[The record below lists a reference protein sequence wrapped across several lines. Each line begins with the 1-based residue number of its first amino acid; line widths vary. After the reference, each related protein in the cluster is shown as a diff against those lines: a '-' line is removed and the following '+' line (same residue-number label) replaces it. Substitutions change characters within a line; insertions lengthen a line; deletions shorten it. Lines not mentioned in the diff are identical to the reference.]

1 MDFNS
6 LINQDHVRQ
15 ILTRTADRDQL
26 PNSYLFCGPEGVGKW
41 AAALAL
47 TAYLNCSKRKDG
59 DSCGVCPACRQIQKL
74 QYPNLHVAVPTPPS
88 KSDKEEIENYW
99 DILRQKID
107 EPYSLIG
114 GRRQMSIPVATVRE
128 MRRNLSQK
136 APRAGKRVVIIEQ
149 MDRMLMTSADA
160 LLKLVEEPPART
172 LIIITTSHAEKL
184 LPTIISRCR
193 QVRFGR
199 LPEDKIAAYLAE
211 HAELSEAKAA
221 MLARLARGS
230 LGQALYLAAGD
241 HEQDREVAKLIF
253 KGMFHARSIDLIAE
267 AADILPYNDRFRINR
282 IIGVWQTLFRD
293 LVFLKNGEQS
303 RMLVNVDFIGELEK
317 IAARDIRQESLL
329 DIPAFLGSVIDDINL
344 NVDTHAAIGGLI
356 IDIRRQLALNDQQI

>member
-1 MDFNS
+1 MGFKS
-6 LINQDHVRQ
+6 LLNQDHVRR
-15 ILTRTADRDQL
+15 ILTRTADKDQL

-47 TAYLNCSKRKDG
+47 TAYLNCADKKDG
-59 DSCGVCPACRQIQKL
+59 DSCGVCPACRQIHNL
-74 QYPNLHVAVPTPPS
+74 QFGNLHIAIPTPPS
-88 KSDKEEIENYW
+88 KSEKEELENYW
-99 DILRQKID
+99 EILKQKIA
-107 EPYSLIG
+107 EPYSLITG
-114 GRRQMSIPVATVRE
+114 KRQMSIPVATVRD

-136 APRAGKRVVIIEQ
+136 APQSGRRVVIIEQ

-160 LLKLVEEPPART
+160 LLKLVEEPPAKT

-193 QVRFGR
+193 QVRFAH
-199 LPEDKIAAYLAE
+199 LPEDKIAGYLRE
-211 HAELSEAKAA
+211 HADLSEAKATL
-221 MLARLARGS
+221 LARLARGS

-267 AADILPYNDRFRINR
+267 ASDVLPFNDRFRINR
-282 IIGVWQTLFRD
+282 IIGVWQSLFRD

-303 RMLVNVDFIGELEK
+303 RLLINVDFIGELEK
-317 IAARDIRQESLL
+317 IAAREVRQEGLL
-329 DIPAFLGSVIDDINL
+329 DIPNFLGSVADDINL
-344 NVDTHAAIGGLI
+344 NVDTYSAVGRLI
-356 IDIRRQLALNDQQI
+356 IDVRRQLGLENPDA